1 MTVIICPACNTRFET
16 AAVIP
21 PTGRKV
27 RCSKC
32 GNVWQAIAVVE
43 PAKPT
48 VITAP
53 TAPTAPAVGPRPA
66 PVMPRPAPAA
76 PSPAAAPRPAPS
88 EPRPAS
94 AGPGSPM
101 GRFPGAPIPSSA
113 PAAPGFSAK
122 PNSGALANG
131 GPVPAP
137 SQAPAAKKSG
147 PLFSTDDDM
156 QPDMGGDGSGLA
168 GMGGNSLGGDQVQDF
183 GSYNAGALVNPDAGL
198 ATNIPIAEGRKR
210 KLPPAVAIGWGVLAL
225 LLIILAA
232 LVAMAPKTVVSLLPG
247 SARLYA
253 MMGMNVNPLGLSIEN
268 VRSVWNDAGPERVLQ
283 ISGDIVNL
291 TGGEVKVPT
300 VMVSLEDASGKQ
312 LSQATAD
319 VLPLGPGA
327 KSGFSVQVPS
337 PPEKVSDLQVSFAK
351 AK

>member
-32 GNVWQAIAVVE
+32 GNVWQAMAVVE

-48 VITAP
+48 VITSP
-53 TAPTAPAVGPRPA
+53 TPPVEPRPA
-66 PVMPRPAPAA
+66 PVPPRPAPAA
-76 PSPAAAPRPAPS
+76 PAPAAAPRPAPS

-101 GRFPGAPIPSSA
+101 GRFPGAPIPPAA

-131 GPVPAP
+131 GPAPAP
-137 SQAPAAKKSG
+137 SQAAAARKSG

-156 QPDMGGDGSGLA
+156 QPDTSGDGSGFA
-168 GMGGNSLGGDQVQDF
+168 GMGGNSLGGDQVQDL

-198 ATNIPIAEGRKR
+198 ATNVPIAEGRER
-210 KLPPAVAIGWGVLAL
+210 KLPPVVAIGWGVLAL
-225 LLIILAA
+225 LLLLLGA

-268 VRSVWNDAGPERVLQ
+268 VRSAWNDAGPERVLQ
-283 ISGDIVNL
+283 VDGDVVNL
-291 TGGEVKVPT
+291 TAGEVKVPA
-300 VMVSLEDASGKQ
+300 VVVSLQDASGEE

-319 VLPLGPGA
+319 VLPLGAGA
-327 KSGFSVQVPS
+327 KSPFTVQISS
-337 PPEKVSDLQVSFAK
+337 PPENVSNLQVRFAK
-351 AK
+351 AE

>member
-32 GNVWQAIAVVE
+32 GNVWQAMAVVE

-53 TAPTAPAVGPRPA
+53 TPPVEPRPA
-66 PVMPRPAPAA
+66 PTMPRPAPAA
-76 PSPAAAPRPAPS
+76 PPPAAAPRPAPY

-94 AGPGSPM
+94 PGPASPM
-101 GRFPGAPIPSSA
+101 GRFPGAPIP
-113 PAAPGFSAK
+113 PAAPTAPGFGAK
-122 PNSGALANG
+122 PNSGASPNG
-131 GPVPAP
+131 GPGPA
-137 SQAPAAKKSG
+137 QVAKKSG

-156 QPDMGGDGSGLA
+156 QPDLRGDGSGLA
-168 GMGGNSLGGDQVQDF
+168 GMGGNSLGGDQVQDL

-198 ATNIPIAEGRKR
+198 ATNVPIAEGRER

-225 LLIILAA
+225 LLIMLAA

-253 MMGMNVNPLGLSIEN
+253 MIGMKVNPLGLSIEN
-268 VRSVWNDAGPERVLQ
+268 VRSAWNDAGPERVLQ
-283 ISGDIVNL
+283 VDGDVVNL
-291 TGGEVKVPT
+291 TAGEVKVPA
-300 VMVSLEDASGKQ
+300 VVVSLQDASGKE
-312 LSQATAD
+312 LSKATAE
-319 VLPLGPGA
+319 VLPLGAGA
-327 KSGFSVQVPS
+327 KSPFTVQIPS
-337 PPEKVSDLQVSFAK
+337 PPENVSNLQVSFAK

>member
-21 PTGRKV
+21 QTGRKV

-32 GNVWQAIAVVE
+32 GNVWQAMAVVE

-53 TAPTAPAVGPRPA
+53 AAPAAGPRPA
-66 PVMPRPAPAA
+66 PAMPRPAPAA
-76 PSPAAAPRPAPS
+76 PPPAAAPRPASP

-94 AGPGSPM
+94 AGPGSLM
-101 GRFPGAPIPSSA
+101 GRFPGGPIPQSA
-113 PAAPGFSAK
+113 PAAPGVSAR

-137 SQAPAAKKSG
+137 SQAPAARRSG

-156 QPDMGGDGSGLA
+156 QPDSHGAGLA
-168 GMGGNSLGGDQVQDF
+168 GMGGNSLGGDQVQDL

-210 KLPPAVAIGWGVLAL
+210 KLAPPVAIGWGALAL

-232 LVAMAPKTVVSLLPG
+232 LVAMAPKTVMSLLPG

-268 VRSVWNDAGPERVLQ
+268 VSSAWYDAGPNRVLQ
-283 ISGDIVNL
+283 VSGDIVNL
-291 TGGEVKVPT
+291 SAGQVTVPPL
-300 VMVSLEDASGKQ
+300 VVSLQDQSGKE
-312 LSQATAD
+312 LSQVTAN
-319 VLPLGPGA
+319 VPALAAGG
-327 KSGFSVQVPS
+327 KSPFTVQIPS
-337 PPEKVSDLQVSFAK
+337 PPESVRNLQVRFAK